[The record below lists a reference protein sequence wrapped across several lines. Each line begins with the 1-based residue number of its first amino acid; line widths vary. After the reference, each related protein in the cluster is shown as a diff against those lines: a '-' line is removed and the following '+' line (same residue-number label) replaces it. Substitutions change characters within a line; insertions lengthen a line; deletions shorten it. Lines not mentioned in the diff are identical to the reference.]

1 MANRRRRDNPLY
13 DPGTILTGE
22 DLYGAARAAARV
34 AYNPTIS
41 AHKASLAQIAR
52 GRKRDD
58 RGLAKLGRKT
68 VRGIGQDHSALDR
81 VMAQGVQTARAAG
94 GELVSD
100 VARDSREA
108 TTAANKLQSGL
119 MGDQLASL
127 QGINMEAGGSE
138 SQAALAAAVAQAQGR
153 QGDQSEAL
161 AGLAKFSAAGMT
173 DTARNLRRAE
183 RAGGVEAKNAVRSA
197 VASRR
202 MDSRGAYRDAEA
214 EVRASLRNARSL
226 KGAEILNNIMRL
238 RDSERT
244 FANERAALMLDA
256 RTEAQKNKVDWYN
269 AKNDDKDGGS
279 GGSGGSDDPLEPED
293 RPNKLA
299 PFWKDWLHAAN
310 QVRGAKGRIGPG
322 RWQQFLDKVEEDKE
336 IDWSP
341 TQRAKFLKRY
351 VKWYQNNVLG

>member
-13 DPGTILTGE
+13 DPGTLLSGP
-22 DLYGAARAAARV
+22 DLRRAAAAAARI

-58 RGLAKLGRKT
+58 RGLAKLGRTT
-68 VRGIGQDHSALDR
+68 VRGISQDHAALDR
-81 VMAQGVQTARAAG
+81 VMKQGVSTARAAG

-100 VARDSREA
+100 VNRMNRES
-108 TTAANKLQSGL
+108 TAAANGLQSGL

-138 SQAALAAAVAQAQGR
+138 AQAALAAAVAQAQGR
-153 QGDQSEAL
+153 QSSQSEAL
-161 AGLAKFSAAGMT
+161 AGLAQFSAAGMT

-214 EVRASLRNARSL
+214 EVRASLQNARSL
-226 KGAEILNNIMRL
+226 RGAEVLNNIMRL

-244 FANERAALMLDA
+244 FANEKAALMLDA
-256 RTEAQKNKVDWYN
+256 RTAAQKNALGWYE
-269 AKNDDKDGGS
+269 AKNPDDGSGGGS
-279 GGSGGSDDPLEPED
+279 GSGDGPLEPED
-293 RPNKLA
+293 APKRLG
-299 PFWKDWLHAAN
+299 PFWEDWLRGAN
-310 QVRGAKGRIGPG
+310 QVRGADGRIGPG
-322 RWQQFLDKVEEDKE
+322 RWQQFLDKVEDKK
-336 IDWSP
+336 DFGWSP

-351 VKWYQNNVLG
+351 IKWYQNNVLD